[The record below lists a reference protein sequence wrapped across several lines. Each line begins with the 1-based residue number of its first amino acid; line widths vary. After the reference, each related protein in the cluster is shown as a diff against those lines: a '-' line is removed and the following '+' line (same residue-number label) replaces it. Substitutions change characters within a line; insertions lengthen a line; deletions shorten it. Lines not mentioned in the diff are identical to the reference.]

1 MQTAFGIAFDS
12 LALGMV
18 LFVICIG
25 LSVMMGLMRVVN
37 LAHGAF
43 AMLGGYFASVLTT
56 QWGWHY
62 VIAVLVSV
70 AAVVV
75 LAMPLERFLYRS
87 IYGSDAV
94 LPQILMTIG
103 ITFIAIGLANYIFG
117 STVKP
122 IKIPELISGPLDLGI
137 RHVPAHRLFVI
148 ACGILTAFLMW
159 ALMEKTRFGIHLR
172 AAVDNPDMAAALG
185 IQTQRVY
192 AATFALAVALAA
204 FGGIVGAQMLPIEPH
219 YALRYMMIFLLVV
232 SVGGA
237 GSIQGALGASLLLS
251 FVDTL
256 GKYLVPNFGDFFF
269 YLAVIVIVIAVPNGF
284 WGRRHD

>member
-56 QWGWHY
+56 QLGWNY
-62 VIAVLVSV
+62 AGAIIVSV
-70 AAVVV
+70 VAVIV

-87 IYGSDAV
+87 VYGSEAV
-94 LPQILMTIG
+94 LPQVLMTTG
-103 ITFIAIGLANYIFG
+103 ITFTAIGMANYIFG

-122 IKIPELISGPLDLGI
+122 IKIPELISGPVDLGI

-148 ACGILTAFLMW
+148 ICGVATAALIW
-159 ALMEKTRFGIHLR
+159 LLMERTRFGIKLR
-172 AAVDNPDMAAALG
+172 AAVDKPEMAAALG
-185 IQTQRVY
+185 IQTQKIY
-192 AATFALAVALAA
+192 AITFALAVGLGA
-204 FGGIVGAQMLPIEPH
+204 FGGIVGAQILPIEPY

-237 GSIQGALGASLLLS
+237 GSIQGALGAALLLS

-256 GKYLVPNFGDFFF
+256 GKYLFPEFGDFFF
-269 YLAVIVIVIAVPNGF
+269 YLAVILIVLALPNGF
-284 WGRRHD
+284 WGRNQ